1 VFVPAQGA
9 GRSRMLDGGLLQ
21 LNASQII
28 SWDLA
33 NRIHECIGLLKVRP
47 VQSAD
52 ILAWQGAKMLKDRL
66 DGTHKMRADFR
77 ALAERDTFMFLG
89 DAENA

>member
-1 VFVPAQGA
+1 
-9 GRSRMLDGGLLQ
+9 MLDGGLLQ
-21 LNASQII
+21 LDASQAI

-52 ILAWQGAKMLKDRL
+52 ILAWQGAKMLKHRL

-77 ALAERDTFMFLG
+77 TSRPRY
-89 DAENA
+89 